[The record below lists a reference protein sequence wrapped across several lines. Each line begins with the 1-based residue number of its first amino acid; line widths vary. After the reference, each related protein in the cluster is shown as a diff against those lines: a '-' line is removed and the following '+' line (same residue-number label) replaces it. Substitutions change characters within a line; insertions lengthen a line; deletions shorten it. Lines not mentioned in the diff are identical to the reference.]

1 MEKKVFK
8 VLIMVAV
15 LVIAITTVVQAAS
28 FTATMT
34 PSSTSVAPETEFTVR
49 VKISNLDV
57 GQNGINSL
65 SGFLKYDD
73 DVFEVIN
80 DSSIEGVNEWK
91 PNFSSENGKITLTK
105 MQFVKTEEEVFNI
118 TFKTKAAA
126 DMKKKTSGTITLSS
140 VVASNS
146 EQDITASD
154 VSTTITISS
163 NATGNTT
170 TNNTTNNAL
179 VIRPNNTTN
188 STINNSTNKVVNN
201 TTNNTVANNTV
212 VGANTN
218 TSKNIVNNTSVSTY
232 GNTTDEEELAYTGVE
247 DTIIYVLFAVIAMAL
262 VFYIKFEKI
271 NRDIR

>member
-118 TFKTKAAA
+118 TFKTKSAE

-154 VSTTITISS
+154 VTTTITISS
-163 NATGNTT
+163 NTTGNTT
-170 TNNTTNNAL
+170 TNKTTNNA
-179 VIRPNNTTN
+179 
-188 STINNSTNKVVNN
+188 
-201 TTNNTVANNTV
+201 
-212 VGANTN
+212 
-218 TSKNIVNNTSVSTY
+218 
-232 GNTTDEEELAYTGVE
+232 
-247 DTIIYVLFAVIAMAL
+247 
-262 VFYIKFEKI
+262 
-271 NRDIR
+271 